1 MASDQTDQK
10 HSNSTQ
16 ITAMRPS
23 ALLDNE
29 AAATW
34 QAYNAMETTKTRH
47 YALLEIIDNKKKN
60 YNIDATDTDKQ
71 MLQFLL
77 DDHSAQVKNFTAA
90 SKLLKAANEAGHKQL
105 FDYIGLISTH
115 QGLNEKPH

>member
-10 HSNSTQ
+10 YSNSTQ
-16 ITAMRPS
+16 ITSMRPS
-23 ALLDNE
+23 NLLDTE

-47 YALLEIIDNKKKN
+47 YTLLEIIDNKKKN
-60 YNIDATDTDKQ
+60 YNIDPSDSDKQ

-77 DDHSAQVKNFTAA
+77 DDHSAQVKRFTEA
-90 SKLLKAANEAGHKQL
+90 SQQLKLANEAGHKQL
-105 FDYIGLISTH
+105 FEYIGLITTH
-115 QGLNEKPH
+115 QGLGNKTH

>member
-1 MASDQTDQK
+1 MASDQKD
-10 HSNSTQ
+10 SNSTQ
-16 ITAMRPS
+16 ISAMRPS

-29 AAATW
+29 ASAAW

-47 YALLEIIDNKKKN
+47 YTLLEIIDNKKKN
-60 YNIDATDTDKQ
+60 YNIDPTDTDKA

-77 DDHSAQVKNFTAA
+77 DDHSAQVKHFTEA
-90 SKLLKAANEAGHKQL
+90 SKLLKTTNEAGHKQL

-115 QGLNEKPH
+115 QGLGEKPH